1 MQLIVMHERLAEHGS
16 RHRFLPMILATDILA
31 PLVYEAHG
39 RLYGSLVS
47 KKMIAVPSDWQV
59 RKPRGGL
66 AVARYRSGRLRR
78 LPLERLHHGN
88 RWCIISNGRFVT
100 DFAGEQIE
108 RILAN
113 RDGAVAIQVIPSLRA
128 YRENICL
135 GSGGCLA
142 GFKRIYAHS
151 VSPGFLG
158 SAWPHHVC
166 VRFSAL
172 DRLLI
177 DGELPLNFDDFLNIC
192 SMRSLGLTCLNVGG
206 SVLDLESETGLL
218 NLFRERHIVT
228 ARLRRNARKYGARVR
243 GNVLMGDNVHIG
255 DDALVVGPA
264 VLADRCSVGRGALV
278 KGSVIAPDVHVPDDA
293 VVSNRVLIS
302 ADVDIMEEVT
312 KRRPDPLSG
321 RSFCTTA
328 LKSGYRMWPMFSY
341 ARFTKR
347 VLDIVFA
354 SAVLCLF
361 APVFP
366 LIAFVLKV
374 NSPGPV
380 FFKHRR
386 QGLHGRPFDCL
397 KFRTMIVQAH
407 GMQDKLRSKN
417 HVDGPQF
424 MIEDDPRV
432 TGVGKFLRAT
442 FIDEIPQFVN
452 VLLGQM
458 SVVGPRPS
466 PETENMLCPF
476 WRDARL
482 SVRPGVT
489 GLWQVQRT
497 RRFGQDFQEWIH
509 YDTEYVR
516 NMSFRQDVAIC
527 CKTVRKLI
535 SNFVHHVRR

>member
-1 MQLIVMHERLAEHGS
+1 MAAIRILGTTTRSRDVEEAFLPEHYMNDYQTICANMGLLYETGIPQKLLVTSPRSKDGKTTFAINLSVTLAKMGRKVLLIDGDLRKADVAYLLKLCGAANGLKHVLMGESPADYICHTSVDNFDLLPSNPCEASVIYNLMTPDRLRDSLDELGSQYNHIVVDTPPTLDVPDALMWSRAVDGVVLTAYSGQTRSTDVRETLFRFEQMRVPVLGVDSTMCRQGRVIVRAAITPNPRPPPRRTWTAPPGPICCRWAMSTIQPAPRRMRWSMQLIVMHERLAEHGS

-192 SMRSLGLTCLNVGG
+192 SML
-206 SVLDLESETGLL
+206 
-218 NLFRERHIVT
+218 
-228 ARLRRNARKYGARVR
+228 AR
-243 GNVLMGDNVHIG
+243 
-255 DDALVVGPA
+255 
-264 VLADRCSVGRGALV
+264 
-278 KGSVIAPDVHVPDDA
+278 PDVSQCWRQCSIWKAKP
-293 VVSNRVLIS
+293 
-302 ADVDIMEEVT
+302 
-312 KRRPDPLSG
+312 
-321 RSFCTTA
+321 
-328 LKSGYRMWPMFSY
+328 
-341 ARFTKR
+341 
-347 VLDIVFA
+347 
-354 SAVLCLF
+354 
-361 APVFP
+361 
-366 LIAFVLKV
+366 AF
-374 NSPGPV
+374 
-380 FFKHRR
+380 
-386 QGLHGRPFDCL
+386 
-397 KFRTMIVQAH
+397 
-407 GMQDKLRSKN
+407 
-417 HVDGPQF
+417 
-424 MIEDDPRV
+424 
-432 TGVGKFLRAT
+432 
-442 FIDEIPQFVN
+442 
-452 VLLGQM
+452 
-458 SVVGPRPS
+458 
-466 PETENMLCPF
+466 
-476 WRDARL
+476 
-482 SVRPGVT
+482 
-489 GLWQVQRT
+489 
-497 RRFGQDFQEWIH
+497 
-509 YDTEYVR
+509 
-516 NMSFRQDVAIC
+516 
-527 CKTVRKLI
+527 
-535 SNFVHHVRR
+535 